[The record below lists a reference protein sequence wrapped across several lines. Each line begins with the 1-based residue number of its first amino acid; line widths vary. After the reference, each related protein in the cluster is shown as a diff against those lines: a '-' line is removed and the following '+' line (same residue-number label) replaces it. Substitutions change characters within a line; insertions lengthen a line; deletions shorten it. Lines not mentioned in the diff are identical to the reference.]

1 MVAASRRPLPLALVA
16 HDDPG
21 IAEALRHAVTSCGW
35 RAAVAE
41 PRPHG
46 LAATLALGPAVAVVG
61 CGLLGGLPG
70 SNLTPVLAIGD
81 DNRPGDLRAAVA
93 SGARGILAWPDGAA
107 DLPSELHRLSAPAR
121 PPRPPAGGT
130 VVAVTGV
137 QGGAGATTLA
147 AHLAGT
153 WARWGHPPVLLA
165 DLAGGLGFRLDLDAA
180 APGWPVAAAMAEGP
194 GAALTAG
201 VLAEPWPG
209 LMVVPLPAAP
219 GLDAV
224 PDPTTIADVLSMGR
238 QSCGV
243 VVVDV
248 PLRAD
253 PAIHA
258 VLSAADVMLAVSRPD
273 SAGLRGLEDAAE
285 LWDAA
290 GNEAASCG
298 LVVMGAAP
306 NAALATRVFRSSLGT
321 RLWSVVD
328 AAPAEFGA
336 AAEDGALLL
345 DRTDMAAVQA
355 ILTLASRTIPLAH
368 PVAAR

>member
-1 MVAASRRPLPLALVA
+1 
-16 HDDPG
+16 
-21 IAEALRHAVTSCGW
+21 
-35 RAAVAE
+35 
-41 PRPHG
+41 
-46 LAATLALGPAVAVVG
+46 
-61 CGLLGGLPG
+61 
-70 SNLTPVLAIGD
+70 
-81 DNRPGDLRAAVA
+81 
-93 SGARGILAWPDGAA
+93 
-107 DLPSELHRLSAPAR
+107 
-121 PPRPPAGGT
+121 
-130 VVAVTGV
+130 
-137 QGGAGATTLA
+137 
-147 AHLAGT
+147 
-153 WARWGHPPVLLA
+153 VLLA

-290 GNEAASCG
+290 GNETASCG

-368 PVAAR
+368 PVATR